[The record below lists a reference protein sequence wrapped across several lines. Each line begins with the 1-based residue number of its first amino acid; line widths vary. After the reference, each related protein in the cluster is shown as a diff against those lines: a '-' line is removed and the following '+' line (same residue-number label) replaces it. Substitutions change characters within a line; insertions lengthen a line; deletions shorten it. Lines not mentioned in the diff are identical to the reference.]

1 MLSALN
7 LASITVALWLT
18 AERTSSS
25 PVATSSLWPVQFTGQ
40 EERGEPGAEG
50 AKVIMPGKTVPYKCC
65 LPDSN
70 ISVKKDFDTDVRFI

>member
-50 AKVIMPGKTVPYKCC
+50 TKVIMPGKKCC

-70 ISVKKDFDTDVRFI
+70 ISVKKDFDTDVHFI